1 MCDNNCDI
9 TIPKGDDGDIGP
21 QGLQGIQ
28 GEQGDPGNDGADG
41 ADGNDGT
48 DALNYFGT
56 STTSINL
63 ATLVTTA
70 SLTISPVAT
79 AFQVGSR
86 IRVVNTAN
94 PTTKYFEGIVATNNT
109 GTGAITIVGIDNI
122 IGASSG
128 TTTFTAWTISLAGE
142 KGTNTV
148 LLVPTGAIMDYSSTT
163 LPNSTNFGE
172 WLFCNGQAISRT
184 TYAALFAI
192 IGTTF
197 GIGDGSTTFNVP
209 DTRKRVRVG
218 YNSGS
223 VSSPTNVT
231 TGLEENYGALGNTGG
246 EVAHDLTVTELPTHV
261 HSLENGVDG
270 CSSAITNTD
279 DSPYNP
285 LTAEGAGTGLG
296 GDGALTVET
305 FTIESVAELTG
316 NTGDG
321 STDGLQGDAHE
332 NRQPYIVLTQ
342 IIKT

>member
-1 MCDNNCDI
+1 MCECAI
-9 TIPKGDDGDIGP
+9 TIPKGDDGATGP

-128 TTTFTAWTISLAGE
+128 TTTFTAWTISLAGD
-142 KGTNTV
+142 KGTNVVVEAPPGCIFDYTATTA
-148 LLVPTGAIMDYSSTT
+148 PTGY
-163 LPNSTNFGE
+163 L
-172 WLFCNGQAISRT
+172 LCNGAAVSRT

-197 GIGDGSTTFNVP
+197 GVGDGSTTFNVP

-246 EVAHDLTVTELPTHV
+246 EVSHDLTVAELPTHV

-285 LTAEGAGTGLG
+285 LTAEGAGTGIG
-296 GDGALTVET
+296 SGSTLTVET
-305 FTIESVAELTG
+305 FTIASVGELEG
-316 NTGDG
+316 DTGDG
-321 STDGLQGDAHE
+321 STDGLAGDAHE

-342 IIKT
+342 IIKI